1 MTQSSKLL
9 LTALASAAM
18 PAVVASG
25 VRDSA
30 QTNDADQ
37 SLGIE
42 QAVVQDA
49 SGAAYDVFATDTD
62 AGRRRLSGRAKA
74 ARTLADFWGAN
85 GLSFAIDKVLAYEPG
100 EDPASPTKPHAVL
113 VTMHRTGVSRPLD
126 LLTLEDCSA
135 MGTVIGAIHRIPSSF
150 LGTGGYPVFSTR
162 DIRAQLATWT
172 VQLRRSGH
180 IPHEITDSW
189 SRLLDTE
196 SLWAFS
202 TRFVHGRFRDGD
214 VLFDGSV
221 ITAITNWQNMQVN
234 DPARDLA
241 WIFAKLDADHRN
253 AVLASYGRM
262 MGSRLD
268 SMIMPRANLWLQI
281 EQVGEF
287 VQALDRADN
296 DRITRCKAQ
305 VERLA
310 HQLGVASGRVSGRR
324 SAEQGQAGRPSQQS
338 PSSSTITV
346 GSLLDSSDRHDRTP
360 NAPGHADPASSRPAA
375 RTAARGA
382 APAHHAAASVAP
394 QTSPSTDSR
403 TITLGGMSVEFDD
416 ELSDETGET
425 RGETD
430 GTKTGHDADSAGGTA
445 TVNGSA
451 QSPDGTA
458 TSGISVSD
466 SNASTT
472 VIPQVEQQML
482 AERNAEADLASG
494 DMRLNDSGRTTASPT
509 APTHGRSHGS
519 QGSPQA

>member
-1 MTQSSKLL
+1 
-9 LTALASAAM
+9 M

-30 QTNDADQ
+30 QTNEADR
-37 SLGIE
+37 SLGIQ

-49 SGAAYDVFATDTD
+49 SGAAYDVFATDSD
-62 AGRRRLSGRAKA
+62 AGRQRLSGRAKA

-85 GLSFAIDKVLAYEPG
+85 GLSFAVDKVLAYEPG
-100 EDPASPTKPHAVL
+100 EDPASPTRPHAVL
-113 VTMHRTGVSRPLD
+113 VTMHRAGVSRPLD

-135 MGTVIGAIHRIPSSF
+135 MGTVIGAIHRIPPSF
-150 LGTGGYPVFSTR
+150 LGKGGYPVFSTK

-180 IPHEITDSW
+180 IPREITESW

-196 SLWAFS
+196 GLWAFS
-202 TRFVHGRFRDGD
+202 TCFVHGRFRDGD
-214 VLFDGSV
+214 VLFDGSIV
-221 ITAITNWQNMQVN
+221 TAITNWQDMQVN

-296 DRITRCKAQ
+296 DRITRCRAQ

-310 HQLGVASGRVSGRR
+310 HQLGVASARVSGRR
-324 SAEQGQAGRPSQQS
+324 GVEQGQAGRPSPHS

-346 GSLLDSSDRHDRTP
+346 GSLLDSPDRQDPTANAAEKSNPTP
-360 NAPGHADPASSRPAA
+360 APGAA
-375 RTAARGA
+375 RDA
-382 APAHHAAASVAP
+382 APAHHAAASVPRHA
-394 QTSPSTDSR
+394 SPSADSR
-403 TITLGGMSVEFDD
+403 TITLRGMSVEFND
-416 ELSDETGET
+416 ELSEETGET
-425 RGETD
+425 RRGSD
-430 GTKTGHDADSAGGTA
+430 VTKADHDADSVARA
-445 TVNGSA
+445 VTVDGHA
-451 QSPDGTA
+451 QSPDGIA
-458 TSGISVSD
+458 TQGIHASD
-466 SNASTT
+466 SSASTT
-472 VIPQVEQQML
+472 VIPQVEQQRL

-494 DMRLNDSGRTTASPT
+494 DMRLNDLGRAVTPT
-509 APTHGRSHGS
+509 ATPTPRRLDGS
-519 QGSPQA
+519 QGSPEA